1 MGDIHLTLGIDDYD
15 HVRDMV
21 TGHVKPDGIE
31 LTCLIMSVWETF
43 QRFSRDQEWDVSE
56 LSFAG
61 ACQAIDRGNAPFVLI
76 PVFPSRLFRH
86 SGIYIRAGGPI
97 KSPADL
103 AGKKIAIAQWAQTA
117 TTYIRGWMTDTLGI
131 PLTDVE
137 WYQLGPDSP
146 GRLDNTPEQPPD
158 GVRLTNLS
166 GGSLAHMV
174 AEGEM
179 DAFLSAIPPLIFLE
193 GDPRI
198 VRLYPDYEEVE
209 REYFAATGIYP
220 IMHTVAIRRSCYEAN
235 PWIARNLFNAFEKAK
250 NNSVERMHDMD
261 VSRIGIPW
269 IQAITER
276 NTDDLFPDGDY
287 WPYGIERNRTTLE
300 AFLRFCH
307 EQGVTQKHLTPE
319 DIFAKEALEPFHQ
332 LRV

>member
-1 MGDIHLTLGIDDYD
+1 MADIHLTMGINDYD

-21 TGHVKPDGIE
+21 SGRVKPDGIE

-43 QRFSRDQEWDVSE
+43 QRFFRDQEWDVSE

-86 SGIYIRAGGPI
+86 SGIYIRAGGPV

-103 AGKKIAIAQWAQTA
+103 AGKKIVVAQWAQTA
-117 TTYIRGWMTDTLGI
+117 TTYIRGWMTETLGI
-131 PLTDVE
+131 PLTDVD
-137 WYQLGPDSP
+137 WYQLGPDTP

-158 GVRLTNLS
+158 GVRLTNLP

-179 DAFLSAIPPLIFLE
+179 DAFLSAAPPRIFLD

-198 VRLYPDYEEVE
+198 VRLYPDYEAVE
-209 REYFAATGIYP
+209 RDYFRETGIYP

-276 NTDDLFPDGDY
+276 NTDALFPDGDY
-287 WPYGIERNRTTLE
+287 WPFGVARNRATIE

-307 EQGVTQKHLTPE
+307 HQGVTQRHLTPE
-319 DIFAKEALEPFHQ
+319 DIFVKEALEPFHQ
-332 LRV
+332 LHV